1 MVVLNDTDWDWIEPE
16 QAALVE
22 QTPDVLGGRPRVA
35 GSRISIAQVVDWVR
49 RGGKELAEE
58 QVMSCQPSFTKKDAG
73 EAVEAALAFSAAIMD
88 RPLPDSLTRIRPEW
102 ADKINNGQ

>member
-22 QTPDVLGGRPRVA
+22 QTPGILGGRPRVA

-49 RGGKELAEE
+49 RGGKKLATE
-58 QVMSCQPSFTKKDAG
+58 QVQSCQPSISEAEAKA
-73 EAVEAALAFSAAIMD
+73 AVEAALAFSAAIMD
-88 RPLPDSLTRIRPEW
+88 RPLPDTLTRIRPEW
-102 ADKINNGQ
+102 ADEIHGG